1 MRHIIN
7 GENGRVGYI
16 SGGLFESN
24 GKWTHPKC
32 ILDDYELIL
41 CKRGN
46 FRMYVNDRVFEI
58 QEGDGLF
65 LFPGEVHYGIG
76 ETESVSFYW
85 MHFLFEKKATV
96 LERSSDVGGVIS
108 EVLAGNTFDGYLLS
122 EVFRAEQ
129 MERLIILSKQL
140 LDYEKSIVHTRR
152 MCDLQMELI
161 LIEVTGICLRQRI
174 HRFNQKNPN
183 SVLSSVCDYIRAN
196 LYTNIRVWQLAN
208 RFGYNSEYFVRMFQ
222 QQMGITPK
230 QYIINTQMERARFLL
245 TTTDMKIYEIA
256 EKIGF
261 SDEKQFMKSFKAHEG
276 MSATKYRR
284 TFGQTH
290 YNSQ

>member
-7 GENGRVGYI
+7 GENGRVRYI

-24 GKWTHPKC
+24 GIWTHPRNV
-32 ILDDYELIL
+32 LDDYELIL
-41 CKRGN
+41 CKRGK
-46 FRMYVNDRVFEI
+46 FRLYVNDRIFDIE
-58 QEGDGLF
+58 EGDGLF
-65 LFPGEVHYGIG
+65 LLPGEVHYGVEG
-76 ETESVSFYW
+76 AEGVSFYW
-85 MHFLFEKKATV
+85 LHFLFE
-96 LERSSDVGGVIS
+96 ERAAVFERGSDISDVIS
-108 EVLAGNTFDGYLLS
+108 EVLAGNAYDGYLLS

-129 MERLIILSKQL
+129 LERLIILCEQL

-152 MCDLQMELI
+152 MCNLQMELI
-161 LIEVTGICLRQRI
+161 LIEVTGVCLRQRI
-174 HRFNQKNPN
+174 HRLNQKNPN
-183 SVLSSVCDYIRAN
+183 SVLAKVCEYIRAN
-196 LYTNIRVWQLAN
+196 LYTNIRVGKLAK
-208 RFGYNSEYFVRMFQ
+208 RFGYNSEYFSRMFQ
-222 QQMGITPK
+222 EQMGITPK

-276 MSATKYRR
+276 MAALKYRR

-290 YNSQ
+290 YNSK